1 MAFPSPAW
9 KRVVNKQFSGKGVC
23 SLQRCSGNLTLNNTD
38 ISFPTGGNSF
48 IILKRSPVCAR
59 LFYSPGLWAGLPL
72 SFLHFSNWGGRAG
85 RAGGCFFFF
94 SPLSLPCGVLNCL
107 PADVIQPLRNSFCM
121 ARLNDSSHSQRFGV
135 RLEAGDATE
144 MTFTG
149 KAVGPAK
156 CGELFSLADFL
167 APQRRVFSCGLP
179 EMELPWQ
186 LSGVTELRGHFLFL
200 SFYLSP
206 FRVLETFKP
215 VITDLQKKARS
226 SGAFTVLVS
235 LVTRWRIDSKF
246 SSSLGNA
253 NRKKTVTSEQ
263 PSAGVNSAW
272 KRKELCLRSS
282 PMFWTRG
289 RSWTPGTLDFFK
301 QPPLEMEYI

>member
-9 KRVVNKQFSGKGVC
+9 KRMVNKQFSGKGVC

-72 SFLHFSNWGGRAG
+72 SFLRFSNWGGRAG
-85 RAGGCFFFF
+85 RAGGFFF
-94 SPLSLPCGVLNCL
+94 PLSHFPAVFWTAFLQTSYSPWGIVSAWRDWMIVLIHKGL
-107 PADVIQPLRNSFCM
+107 ESDWKQGTQRKL
-121 ARLNDSSHSQRFGV
+121 HSQVKQWAQRSVQSF
-135 RLEAGDATE
+135 
-144 MTFTG
+144 
-149 KAVGPAK
+149 
-156 CGELFSLADFL
+156 FSLADFL
-167 APQRRVFSCGLP
+167 APPRRVFSCGLP

-186 LSGVTELRGHFLFL
+186 PSGVTELRGHFLFL
-200 SFYLSP
+200 SFYLST

-226 SGAFTVLVS
+226 SGSFTVLVS

-263 PSAGVNSAW
+263 PSAGVNSVW

-282 PMFWTRG
+282 PMFWTKG

>member
-72 SFLHFSNWGGRAG
+72 SFLRFSNWGGRAG
-85 RAGGCFFFF
+85 RAGGFFF

-107 PADVIQPLRNSFCM
+107 PADVIQPLRNSFCL

-144 MTFTG
+144 ITFTG

-156 CGELFSLADFL
+156 CAELFFPRWLLGSPEKSVFLWSPWNGTSLTTL
-167 APQRRVFSCGLP
+167 RCNRTPRSFSFPFILP
-179 EMELPWQ
+179 EY
-186 LSGVTELRGHFLFL
+186 F
-200 SFYLSP
+200 
-206 FRVLETFKP
+206 
-215 VITDLQKKARS
+215 
-226 SGAFTVLVS
+226 
-235 LVTRWRIDSKF
+235 
-246 SSSLGNA
+246 
-253 NRKKTVTSEQ
+253 
-263 PSAGVNSAW
+263 
-272 KRKELCLRSS
+272 
-282 PMFWTRG
+282 
-289 RSWTPGTLDFFK
+289 
-301 QPPLEMEYI
+301 